1 MSATFHARMKLPP
14 GVTAACSEVFGTPG
28 AFATLSTELQ
38 PWPALRMRASMRPE
52 RIQATMRSP
61 CALIATAGEKAPG
74 DETFVALP
82 NFPPE
87 GRSIVDTPLPPASKS
102 TIDWPEWLAAATN

>member
-1 MSATFHARMKLPP
+1 M
-14 GVTAACSEVFGTPG
+14 
-28 AFATLSTELQ
+28 
-38 PWPALRMRASMRPE
+38 
-52 RIQATMRSP
+52 
-61 CALIATAGEKAPG
+61 KAPG

-102 TIDWPEWLAAATN
+102 TIDWPEWLAAATNPVSDGASVCQLPRPLPSERP